1 MIARAWLALI
11 HGLVAMA
18 SAGEM
23 AALTQLQADL
33 QAAKDVV
40 QAQNEEKPRLAQVAR
55 ASASS
60 AASRMEWPS
69 AGGTSTAEVVDTRVL
84 TKPKEKV
91 ATWSFRMQTYGS
103 AFNLSLGTRMQ
114 AAASLASGD
123 AEIDLRG
130 VPRREEED
138 LGGTL
143 YLLLLASTSS
153 EAQDVVRNVTYGHG
167 AEVWRSAMRGW
178 ETRVPA
184 RFRGTMHWPEGTD
197 VGAAAAAWEKLKD
210 YENQY
215 DKIAETIKIGVTT
228 KLADLR
234 KYLHDSA
241 ALDTYAKDFETYE
254 RNVQDLCC
262 CRLLHLTRVIGCAW
276 RTVDKYAE
284 WLEKSEEKYEQELD
298 LKQINQKSEILDDSG
313 EMDHRSRLPRGLRD
327 ESGDHE
333 ERADIPDGVRRGPTD
348 VDAEERSDAVEA
360 GR

>member
-40 QAQNEEKPRLAQVAR
+40 QAQKSRLARVAR

-130 VPRREEED
+130 VPR
-138 LGGTL
+138 
-143 YLLLLASTSS
+143 
-153 EAQDVVRNVTYGHG
+153 
-167 AEVWRSAMRGW
+167 
-178 ETRVPA
+178 
-184 RFRGTMHWPEGTD
+184 
-197 VGAAAAAWEKLKD
+197 
-210 YENQY
+210 
-215 DKIAETIKIGVTT
+215 
-228 KLADLR
+228 
-234 KYLHDSA
+234 
-241 ALDTYAKDFETYE
+241 
-254 RNVQDLCC
+254 
-262 CRLLHLTRVIGCAW
+262 
-276 RTVDKYAE
+276 
-284 WLEKSEEKYEQELD
+284 QE
-298 LKQINQKSEILDDSG
+298 
-313 EMDHRSRLPRGLRD
+313 
-327 ESGDHE
+327 
-333 ERADIPDGVRRGPTD
+333 
-348 VDAEERSDAVEA
+348 
-360 GR
+360 